1 MPTEGALVLA
11 SFKARVGA
19 RYTVTLN
26 HNGKPV
32 PFGAT
37 VTVNDRHAEAIVDE
51 AGKSIF
57 SGLSAQRRSARSLG
71 EPAGSTVRRVYH
83 LSSSRQILSRQHA
96 ECH

>member
-1 MPTEGALVLA
+1 MP
-11 SFKARVGA
+11 R
-19 RYTVTLN
+19 VTLN

-51 AGKSIF
+51 AGEVYL
-57 SGLSAQRRSARSLG
+57 SGLSAQGVLH
-71 EPAGSTVRRVYH
+71 VRWGTCRINSVSRPII
-83 LSSSRQILSRQHA
+83 SSSRQILSRQHA